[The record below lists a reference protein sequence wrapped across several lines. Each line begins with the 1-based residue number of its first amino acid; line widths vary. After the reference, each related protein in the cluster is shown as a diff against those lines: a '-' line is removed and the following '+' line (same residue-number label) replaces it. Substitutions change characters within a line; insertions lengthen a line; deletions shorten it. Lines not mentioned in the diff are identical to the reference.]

1 MKKWMIPLLLFMLIG
16 CEESLNEDQ
25 RQAVEPDEAI
35 GISASLKEEIAS
47 QIDIQTEKLDV
58 HHLYQITDFSINLD
72 DESLPSA
79 LKAMPNIKMLQVT
92 VPFEKLST
100 ITNLN
105 RLIYLNIQ
113 ENETAISDVNFKDFP
128 HLDTL
133 YLSNNRLQHIENIE
147 LPKTLHTLWL
157 SDNNI
162 KDLTPLQVLN
172 SLSILS
178 INNNAVSSLL
188 PLKEISNLMVL
199 YASGNQIEDA
209 AMIKNLASLE
219 NITLSDNPLR
229 SIEFARE
236 LANLKTL
243 LVANTKVSDL
253 SPLARHGSIETLD
266 IRETNIT
273 TIKPLLEVK
282 SLNHLILD
290 KEKVKDWQ
298 LLEEKNGVFITE
310 TLSVEN

>member
-1 MKKWMIPLLLFMLIG
+1 MKKWMIPLLLFILSG
-16 CEESLNEDQ
+16 CEGSFNQ
-25 RQAVEPDEAI
+25 YKRQAAETDEII

-47 QIDIQTEKLDV
+47 QIDVQTDNLDV
-58 HHLYQITDFSINLD
+58 HHLYQITDFSINLN

-92 VPFEKLST
+92 VPLEKLSAV
-100 ITNLN
+100 TNLN

-113 ENETAISDVNFKDFP
+113 ENETAISDLDFKDFP

-133 YLSNNRLQHIENIE
+133 YLSNNRLQHIEDIE

-157 SDNNI
+157 TDNNI
-162 KDLTPLQVLN
+162 QDLTPLQVLT

-188 PLKEISNLMVL
+188 PLTEISNLMVL
-199 YASGNQIEDA
+199 YASGNQIQDA
-209 AMIKNLASLE
+209 AVIKNITSLE

-236 LANLKTL
+236 LPNLKTL
-243 LVANTKVSDL
+243 LVANTEVSDL

-266 IRETNIT
+266 IRDTNIT

-290 KEKVKDWQ
+290 KETVKDWQ
-298 LLEEKNGVFITE
+298 LLEERNGVFITE